1 MFKITINIILFFL
14 SYNYVISQSPVL
26 LPGFPKLLDSISGQG
41 YSPIVADFNN
51 NGNNEIL
58 ISYYAS
64 QGKSKIYLLNENGIS
79 LNLWP
84 VFIYDDNSITA
95 AGDINNDGYIN
106 VVVRSKD
113 SIFVFDHTGNPL
125 PGFPVYFPSGASSS
139 LALYDLEND
148 GNLEIITT
156 GFNKVSV
163 INYNGLTRQ
172 GWPVELFGS
181 IINRVYTSPVSIVDL
196 NEDGFSEI
204 IVPSSYCP
212 DLNSGVI
219 CTDNFINIFKTDGK
233 PFFQNNIR
241 SDSGYFYQFNPASV
255 YSENDSNYFILNSML
270 LDNNDNVFTRTFKYN
285 SKGDIVNKFFSS
297 SFINT
302 SGAITIGNINVNS
315 QKKIFS
321 FGYQNSPCYLLNEE
335 LLGISGWPVNS
346 NNFYL
351 KPSLI
356 QNFNTDNYIITTEN
370 YADTTGGFKK
380 ESGYIRFFNI
390 SGNELSFSPLRS
402 DGIPVTSPTFCDLN
416 RDGILDMVC
425 INSVVNNSINGFGKM
440 MYAWTFPGV
449 IYDIKN
455 IQWPMYGHD
464 RYRTNQYGF
473 IPPDDPIGILPIN
486 NIVPDKFEL
495 HQNYPNPFNPVT
507 NIKFDINKSTDVRLN
522 VYDALGRKISSLI
535 NEKLQSGSYNVLF
548 DGSNFASG
556 VYFYKLDAG
565 VFVQT
570 KRMIL
575 LK

>member
-1 MFKITINIILFFL
+1 M
-14 SYNYVISQSPVL
+14 
-26 LPGFPKLLDSISGQG
+26 
-41 YSPIVADFNN
+41 
-51 NGNNEIL
+51 
-58 ISYYAS
+58 
-64 QGKSKIYLLNENGIS
+64 
-79 LNLWP
+79 
-84 VFIYDDNSITA
+84 
-95 AGDINNDGYIN
+95 
-106 VVVRSKD
+106 
-113 SIFVFDHTGNPL
+113 
-125 PGFPVYFPSGASSS
+125 ASSS

-148 GNLEIITT
+148 GYLEIITT

-181 IINRVYTSPVSIVDL
+181 VINRVYTSPVSVADL

-204 IVPSSYCP
+204 LVPSSYCP
-212 DLNSGVI
+212 DLNSGVN
-219 CTDNFINIFKTDGK
+219 CTDNFINIFKSDGK

-241 SDSGYFYQFNPASV
+241 SDSSYFYQFNPASI
-255 YSENDSNYFILNSML
+255 YSENDSVYFILNSML

-302 SGAITIGNINVNS
+302 SGAITIGNINFNS

-321 FGYQNSPCYLLNEE
+321 FGYQNLSCFLLNEE

-356 QNFNTDNYIITTEN
+356 QYFNNENFIITTEN

-390 SGNELSFSPLRS
+390 SGNELSFSPVRS

-425 INSVVNNSINGFGKM
+425 INSVINSSINGFSKM
-440 MYAWTFPGV
+440 IYAWTFPGV
-449 IYDIKN
+449 IYDPKN
-455 IQWPMYGHD
+455 IQWSMYGHD

-473 IPPDDPIGILPIN
+473 IPPDEPVGILPIN
-486 NIVPDKFEL
+486 NIIPDKFEL

-507 NIKFDINKSTDVRLN
+507 NIKFDIKRSSDVGLN
-522 VYDALGRKISSLI
+522 IYDALGRKITELI
-535 NEKLQSGSYNVLF
+535 NEKLQPGTYNAVF
-548 DGSNFASG
+548 DGSDFSSG
-556 VYFYKLDAG
+556 VYFYKLDTEG
-565 VFVQT
+565 FVET
-570 KRMIL
+570 RRMIL